1 MGIERIES
9 SGRANKI
16 AQKLGYANA
25 EKFKSEW
32 INSKS
37 HGSKYDMGYDTSTN
51 AIVLLDKQNNVVVK
65 TTEMKPSGM

>member
-9 SGRANKI
+9 SSRADKI
-16 AQKLGYANA
+16 AQKLGYADA
-25 EKFKSEW
+25 EKFKAEW

-51 AIVLLDKQNNVVVK
+51 EIVLLDKHNNVVAT
-65 TTEMKPSGM
+65 TTEKKPSGM